1 MKDLIDKPVLVHP
14 HLTTDPAERQ
24 GQLGTVSHVSYDNAV
39 IEVSFAD
46 GRRSLYGTD
55 ALLVLKPHGE
65 LFRELMDALKQMG
78 PQDFKTL
85 LRISMI
91 LENGTPRQHYE
102 ALGMALV
109 NEQVLRFATTALSSR
124 LELTLPQDRDRFWEK
139 GAGR

>member
-14 HLTTDPAERQ
+14 NLTTDPADRQ
-24 GQLGTVSHVSYDNAV
+24 GQLGTVSHVSYDNEV

-46 GRRSLYGTD
+46 GHKSLYATD
-55 ALLVLKPHGE
+55 ALLVLKPHSE
-65 LFRELMDALKQMG
+65 LFREMMDALKQMG

-91 LENGTPRQHYE
+91 LENGTPRQQYE
-102 ALGMALV
+102 ALDLALV
-109 NEQVLRFATTALSSR
+109 NEEVLRFATTNLSSR
-124 LELTLPQDRDRFWEK
+124 LELSLPNERDRLWEK

>member
-24 GQLGTVSHVSYDNAV
+24 GQLGTISHVSYDNEV

-46 GRRSLYGTD
+46 GHRSLYGTD
-55 ALLVLKPHGE
+55 ALLVLKPHSE
-65 LFRELMDALKQMG
+65 LFRELMDALKQVG

-91 LENGTPRQHYE
+91 LENGTPRQHHE

-109 NEQVLRFATTALSSR
+109 NEQVLRFATTPLSSR